1 MITIQIL
8 AEGSDNRIKTYY
20 KSRLTP
26 EMEILKRSDYQLSVC
41 RDIPKLGTKER
52 TEILGMNNGI
62 YSGANYKQFVRFCDG
77 RKILN
82 EWKLN
87 YRPDKEQLLNILPDL
102 QTWLEYY
109 KSISVLDAL
118 D

>member
-1 MITIQIL
+1 MITIQVL
-8 AEGSDNRIKTYY
+8 AQWPDNIIKTRY

-26 EMEILKRSDYQLSVC
+26 EMEILKQCNYILIVC
-41 RDIPKLGTKER
+41 DISKLGAKER

-62 YSGANYKQFVRFCDG
+62 YAGANHKQFVRFCDG
-77 RKILN
+77 RKILK

-87 YRPDKEQLLNILPDL
+87 YRPEKEQLLNILPDL
-102 QTWLEYY
+102 QIWLEYY

>member
-8 AEGSDNRIKTYY
+8 VQWPNDVIETHY
-20 KSRLTP
+20 KQRLTP
-26 EMEILKRSDYQLSVC
+26 EMEISKQSDYYLKVY
-41 RDIPKLGTKER
+41 RDIPIGTKEQI
-52 TEILGMNNGI
+52 EMLGMNNGI
-62 YSGANYKQFVRFCDG
+62 YACANCKQFVRFCDG
-77 RKILN
+77 RKILK

-87 YRPDKEQLLNILPDL
+87 YRPEKEQLLNILPDL

-109 KSISVLDAL
+109 KTISVLDKL

>member
-8 AEGSDNRIKTYY
+8 VQWPNNGIETHY
-20 KSRLTP
+20 KSRITP
-26 EMEILKRSDYQLSVC
+26 EMEILKRSDHQLSVC

-52 TEILGMNNGI
+52 TEMMGMNNGV
-62 YSGANYKQFVRFCDG
+62 YSGANCKQFVRFCDG
-77 RKILN
+77 RKILK

-87 YRPDKEQLLNILPDL
+87 YRPEKEQLLKILPDL

-109 KSISVLDAL
+109 KSVSVLDTL